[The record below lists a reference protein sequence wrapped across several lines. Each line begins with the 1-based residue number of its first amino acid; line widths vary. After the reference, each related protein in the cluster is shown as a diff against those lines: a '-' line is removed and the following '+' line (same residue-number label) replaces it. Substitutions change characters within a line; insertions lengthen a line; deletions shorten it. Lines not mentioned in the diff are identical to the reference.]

1 MKNHNLQTIIEDY
14 FSITGRPIATLTVDE
29 YVKFLEIAGNS
40 VSSSTINSSLQEFS
54 LPVDDVEKQ
63 VSQEPEVPIITIR
76 KPETS
81 TPKPQKEKPKPSKE
95 EMLKILR
102 SVSS

>member
-1 MKNHNLQTIIEDY
+1 MKNQNLQTIIQDY

-29 YVKFLEIAGNS
+29 YVKFLEIAGKS
-40 VSSSTINSSLQEFS
+40 VSSSTISPSSQEFS
-54 LPVDDVEKQ
+54 LPVDDVEEQ
-63 VSQEPEVPIITIR
+63 FSQETEVPIITIR
-76 KPETS
+76 KTETS
-81 TPKPQKEKPKPSKE
+81 TPTLQKEKTKPSKE